1 MGLYFFKFFVLL
13 IMKCLNSKLDL
24 VFKIVFDLESFSQKT
39 KNSLILAALKSEKD
53 ILIFELT
60 RIALIFTNLM
70 F

>member
-1 MGLYFFKFFVLL
+1 
-13 IMKCLNSKLDL
+13 MKCLNSKLDL
-24 VFKIVFDLESFSQKT
+24 VFKIVFDLESFSKKT